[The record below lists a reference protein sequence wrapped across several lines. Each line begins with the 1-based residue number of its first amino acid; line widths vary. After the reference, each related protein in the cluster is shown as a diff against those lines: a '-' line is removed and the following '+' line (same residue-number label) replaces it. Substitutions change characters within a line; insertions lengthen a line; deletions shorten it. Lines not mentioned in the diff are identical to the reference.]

1 MSKMNSYRKTAT
13 LFAATA
19 VIAVGSALA
28 FQHYTNASAQ
38 PAEAPPAVM
47 PATPVSV
54 KTVSPDDVMIWSEFS
69 GRMNAVDFAEIRP
82 QVSGRITQVRF
93 ADGQSVKAGAVLFV
107 IDPRPFEAAL
117 AKAEAN
123 LVTARTNADFANT
136 EFERAAVLIKSGLA
150 GQKNGLIGH
159 TTSSGRTP
167 SQPTSRRC
175 AKPTSER
182 AGSNVQAVSVP
193 ELVRTPSAPKT

>member
-1 MSKMNSYRKTAT
+1 MSKMKSYRKTAT

-38 PAEAPPAVM
+38 PAETPPAVM

-93 ADGQSVKAGAVLFV
+93 NDGQSVKAGAVLFV

-117 AKAEAN
+117 AKAQAN
-123 LVTARTNADFANT
+123 LVTARTNAEFANT
-136 EFERAAVLIKSGLA
+136 EFERAAGLDQVA
-150 GQKNGLIGH
+150 GH
-159 TTSSGRTP
+159 
-167 SQPTSRRC
+167 
-175 AKPTSER
+175 R
-182 AGSNVQAVSVP
+182 AA
-193 ELVRTPSAPKT
+193 LL